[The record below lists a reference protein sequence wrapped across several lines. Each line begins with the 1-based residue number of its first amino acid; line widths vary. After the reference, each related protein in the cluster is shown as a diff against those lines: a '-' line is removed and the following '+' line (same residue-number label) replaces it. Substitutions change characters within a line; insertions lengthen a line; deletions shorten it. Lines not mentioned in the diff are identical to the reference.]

1 MTTLDSSMKGDG
13 GTVPIA
19 CTLTS
24 AALAAQASRWELL
37 AGRAMTERAE
47 TAHGLRLSFRPEP
60 GADEELRTLVAM
72 EEQCC
77 AWADWTVETRAGRSS
92 STSTPPET
100 ASPPCTECSPAC
112 TRPGHLTRFNQ
123 LMTPGNSN
131 QLASTS
137 GHADQLTPAPSQRP
151 RRCH

>member
-1 MTTLDSSMKGDG
+1 MTTLDSSMNGDG

-60 GADEELRTLVAM
+60 AADEELRTLVAM
-72 EEQCC
+72 EKQCC
-77 AWADWTVETRAGRSS
+77 AWADWTVETRAGQIVLDIHATGDGIATLHRMF
-92 STSTPPET
+92 TSLHPARPPH
-100 ASPPCTECSPAC
+100 PV
-112 TRPGHLTRFNQ
+112 
-123 LMTPGNSN
+123 
-131 QLASTS
+131 
-137 GHADQLTPAPSQRP
+137 
-151 RRCH
+151 